1 MIADN
6 YFSHDFPRLKFAKCV
21 GEEKREGKGKIG
33 KGKMEGDDRKE
44 EGGKERTLSV
54 SISWEV
60 TRSFANI
67 GTLLYL
73 TLNVFYFAYMT
84 GIDTCTFLS
93 NGLYASLIGC
103 NL

>member
-54 SISWEV
+54 SIS
-60 TRSFANI
+60 
-67 GTLLYL
+67 
-73 TLNVFYFAYMT
+73 
-84 GIDTCTFLS
+84 
-93 NGLYASLIGC
+93 
-103 NL
+103 